1 MSFRILLPQPI
12 LESGRQYLLE
22 KGYELVDGSG
32 FDEEDIIRDI
42 RGCDAMIVRT
52 AKITERILEAADR
65 LKVIARHGAGFD
77 GVDLEAAR
85 KKGILVLY
93 APKANSQS
101 VAELAVFYMLHCSR
115 NFKLVQKL
123 YRDDYRFAKFNV
135 EKHELNGKTLGLIGV
150 GNIGGLVAKK
160 AALGFDMKVIAFDP
174 YAKEL
179 PDYIEVAE
187 SREEVFEKADYVSLH
202 VPATPETVNSVGEKE
217 FRLMKPTAFLINTSR
232 GSVVDEE
239 ALIRALNE
247 KEIAGAAL
255 DVLKQ
260 EPIDKDNPLLE
271 MDNVVT
277 APHIGAATKEASARA
292 SLICAQGIDD
302 YLSGRKPEFVV
313 PPMRNMVKQEGW
325 AGKGQAE
332 QTDKAGE

>member
-1 MSFRILLPQPI
+1 
-12 LESGRQYLLE
+12 
-22 KGYELVDGSG
+22 
-32 FDEEDIIRDI
+32 
-42 RGCDAMIVRT
+42 
-52 AKITERILEAADR
+52 
-65 LKVIARHGAGFD
+65 
-77 GVDLEAAR
+77 
-85 KKGILVLY
+85 
-93 APKANSQS
+93 
-101 VAELAVFYMLHCSR
+101 
-115 NFKLVQKL
+115 
-123 YRDDYRFAKFNV
+123 
-135 EKHELNGKTLGLIGV
+135 
-150 GNIGGLVAKK
+150 
-160 AALGFDMKVIAFDP
+160 MKVIAFDP

-313 PPMRNMVKQEGW
+313 PPMRDMVKQEGW